1 MTLIHNRTS
10 PVESAPESQ
19 AVLATASAELA
30 ELVTQALDDP
40 NTTLVVIGSLEELD
54 ARDAGPDL
62 LILDGADPALVAERA
77 VKRMRRRWLTTLL
90 VAIRVPDEATSS
102 ALLQTGVDDAI
113 EDRHDWSHVAARLNA
128 SARRTRTANAMLR
141 RRVGDVVYDRE
152 NRRVWCAGTEVSF
165 SPREL
170 AVLDALWIRAGELV
184 RHDSLQDYVWA
195 GIEEGDRSNRL
206 EVYISYI
213 RRKLSRSREV
223 TIQTLRGAG
232 YRLVRKS
239 ATDTPWVRDEQA
251 EEEQE

>member
-1 MTLIHNRTS
+1 MTLIHNRPS
-10 PVESAPESQ
+10 PVESAPDSQ

-30 ELVTQALDDP
+30 ERVTEALDDP
-40 NTTLVVIGSLEELD
+40 HTSLVVIGSLEELD

-62 LILDGADPALVAERA
+62 LILDGATPDIVAERA
-77 VKRMRRRWLTTLL
+77 VKRLRRRWLSMLI
-90 VAIRVPDEATSS
+90 VAIRVADEAASS
-102 ALLQTGVDDAI
+102 ALLETGVDDAI
-113 EDRHDWSHVAARLNA
+113 EARHDWSHVAARLKA
-128 SARRTRTANAMLR
+128 SARRTRTSNAMLR

-152 NRRVWCAGTEVSF
+152 NRRVWCAGTEVEF

-195 GIEEGDRSNRL
+195 GIDEGERSNRL

-213 RRKLSRSREV
+213 RRKLAHSREV

-239 ATDTPWVRDEQA
+239 ATDTPWMRDE
-251 EEEQE
+251 EE